1 MSINIRSI
9 QHYMYCPRRFGLL
22 EINGDWAEN
31 AFVAKANIMHEHVHD
46 GSHEFSSK
54 SKRVLSAVAVYNDDL
69 DIYGIT
75 DCIEFEA
82 CPDGDKIEG
91 RCCRV
96 KIVEYKPTSPKN
108 GEIRETDAIQV
119 FAQKICVDYIWNCN
133 SEGYIYYADTRKRV
147 KLPFETQYERYY
159 EHLTRLLAQ
168 MNKCIESDSIPMKQ
182 AGQNCSGCSLKDVCM
197 PKIRKYSVKKLIF
210 EGEGI

>member
-31 AFVAKANIMHEHVHD
+31 ALVAKANIIHEHVHD
-46 GSHEFSSK
+46 GSHEFSTENK
-54 SKRVLSAVAVYNDDL
+54 TVLSSIAVYNDIL
-69 DIYGIT
+69 DIYGVT

-82 CPDGDKIEG
+82 CPDGDEIEG
-91 RCCRV
+91 RRCKV
-96 KIVEYKPTSPKN
+96 KIVEYKPTAPKS
-108 GEIRETDAIQV
+108 GEIRDTDAIQV
-119 FAQKICVDYIWNCN
+119 FAQKMCVDYIWHCN

-159 EHLTRLLAQ
+159 ALLKKLLEEINQ
-168 MNKCIESDSIPMKQ
+168 CIESKSIPKKE

-197 PKIRKYSVKKLIF
+197 PRIKKYSVKKLIF
-210 EGEGI
+210 EEEGI